1 MSDSVQHRPGGD
13 QVGGV
18 LPKQQGQLEVLNVAR
33 LLSCV
38 RTMRWLEPP
47 PPPPPVRAGGGRA
60 IAAII
65 ATSSRSWSSWSSWSL
80 WPLWPW
86 ASSSSSVRLVS
97 QIGVVDRTVDLLAEN
112 QHHHID
118 PSRRSQRSRPARG
131 VVHVARL

>member
-47 PPPPPVRAGGGRA
+47 PPPPPQSELVVVEP
-60 IAAII
+60 
-65 ATSSRSWSSWSSWSL
+65 SQLLSR
-80 WPLWPW
+80 
-86 ASSSSSVRLVS
+86 
-97 QIGVVDRTVDLLAEN
+97 
-112 QHHHID
+112 HH
-118 PSRRSQRSRPARG
+118 RG
-131 VVHVARL
+131 HGHHGHHGHCGHCGHGHRHRHQCG